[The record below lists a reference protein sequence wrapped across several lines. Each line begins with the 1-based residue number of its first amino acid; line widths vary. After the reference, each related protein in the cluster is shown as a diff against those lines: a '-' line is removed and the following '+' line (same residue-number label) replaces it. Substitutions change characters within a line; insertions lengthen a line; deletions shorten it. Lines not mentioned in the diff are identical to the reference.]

1 MTIEIAVVGS
11 INMDLVVRTPALP
24 LRGETV
30 IGGSFEM
37 HPGGKGANQ
46 AVAASRCG
54 AAVSLVGAVGDDAHG
69 CRLLELLGA
78 EGVSIDGVLTMPG
91 LPTGVAL
98 ITVEASSENTIV
110 VAAGAN
116 SSLTAANVEA
126 HADRL
131 SRADALII
139 QLEIPLDPAQ
149 AAAAIARRAGR
160 MTVLN
165 AAPARPLPSELL
177 SITDVLIVNRS
188 EAAILAGSMTEAT
201 GEQLI
206 EVLLGLGCR
215 RIALTLGRDGALFHD
230 GATLHRQSA
239 FAVDSIDSTAAG
251 DAFVGALTVAL
262 CEGRP
267 AAEALRLAAAAG
279 ALATTVRGAQPS
291 LPRRP
296 AIERLA
302 AGLSPAD
309 GRQRS

>member
-1 MTIEIAVVGS
+1 MTVEIVVVGS

-30 IGGSFEM
+30 IGGAFEM

-54 AAVSLVGAVGDDAHG
+54 AAVSLIGAVGDDAHG
-69 CRLLELLGA
+69 RRLLELLGA
-78 EGVSIDGVLTMPG
+78 EGVSIEGVVTTPDV
-91 LPTGVAL
+91 PTGVAL
-98 ITVEASSENTIV
+98 ITVETSSENTIV
-110 VAAGAN
+110 VAPGAN
-116 SSLTAANVEA
+116 GSLTAANVQA

-131 SRADALII
+131 SRADALVL
-139 QLEIPLDPAQ
+139 QLEIPLAPAQ
-149 AAAAIARRAGR
+149 AAAAVARRAGR
-160 MTVLN
+160 LTVLN
-165 AAPARPLPSELL
+165 AAPAQPLPSELL
-177 SITDVLIVNRS
+177 LFTDVLVVNRS
-188 EAAILAGSMTEAT
+188 EAEILADSMAEAT
-201 GEQLI
+201 DEQLI
-206 EVLLGLGCR
+206 EALLGLGCR
-215 RIALTLGRDGALFHD
+215 YVALTLGRDGALFHD
-230 GATLHRQSA
+230 GATLHRQAA
-239 FAVDSIDSTAAG
+239 FTVDSIDSTAAG

-302 AGLSPAD
+302 ARD
-309 GRQRS
+309 R